1 MISEPEMEGE
11 LDAAASHDVVSDRDQ
26 RAAGHLRSR
35 RPWAWALGG
44 AAAASAFWAA
54 SVLVFG
60 LGQQEP
66 DIGGYRLTKDSCRA
80 VRLVSL
86 AAAIAPRSSGDLTDS
101 GLLKHSA
108 LDQVQCSIHLRDEV
122 AEDGPGSGWSI
133 DYTVGISVALHKKT
147 DPGTEFEA
155 LRRVSDL
162 GVVPEANVKSAPY
175 VGEKAYLI
183 TRDLGNTELRV
194 LEGGAVLVLKLSAVP
209 SYLDDGSGEEAGDG
223 PDSPDLSAYQPAM
236 VNDMRDLMS
245 DLKQ

>member
-1 MISEPEMEGE
+1 MISEPEMEE
-11 LDAAASHDVVSDRDQ
+11 EWDAAAPQDVVSDRGQ
-26 RAAGHLRSR
+26 RAAGHLRSP
-35 RPWAWALGG
+35 RPWAWAVGG
-44 AAAASAFWAA
+44 AVAASVFWAA
-54 SVLVFG
+54 SVLAFG

-66 DIGGYRLTKDSCRA
+66 DIRGYRLAKDSCRA

-101 GLLKHSA
+101 GLLKHAA
-108 LDQVQCSIHLRDEV
+108 LDEVQCLIHLRDEV
-122 AEDGPGSGWSI
+122 AEDGPGGGWSI

-147 DPGTEFEA
+147 DPATEFDA

-162 GVVPEANVKSAPY
+162 GVVPEANVKSVPY

-183 TRDLGNTELRV
+183 TRDPSNTELRV
-194 LEGGAVLVLKLSAVP
+194 LEGGAVLSLKLSAVP

-223 PDSPDLSAYQPAM
+223 PDSPDLSVYQPAM

-245 DLKQ
+245 ALKQ